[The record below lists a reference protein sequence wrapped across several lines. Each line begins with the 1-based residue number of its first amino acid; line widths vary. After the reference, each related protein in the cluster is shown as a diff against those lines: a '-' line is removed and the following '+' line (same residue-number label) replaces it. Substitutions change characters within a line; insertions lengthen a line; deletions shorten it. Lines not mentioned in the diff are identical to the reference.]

1 MRQKYHTVASTRS
14 SLMHTTSG
22 SEFLV
27 YLTLKYEK
35 SATKDLRMLQR
46 DDIKAIY
53 DKVGERQDRGA
64 YYEDA
69 AIADMLAHANLE
81 QARRVV
87 EVGSGTGRVASRML
101 GAYLNPDATYYA
113 LDLSST
119 MVRLTYA
126 RLAAWAK
133 RVLVMRTDSIPNT
146 PIADHSVDRFIAL
159 YVFDLLPPQDIQHM
173 LAQAHRVLRPD
184 GRLCLV
190 SLTYGATPYARL
202 KSWGWQLRLCPTS
215 ANTGRL

>member
-1 MRQKYHTVASTRS
+1 
-14 SLMHTTSG
+14 
-22 SEFLV
+22 
-27 YLTLKYEK
+27 
-35 SATKDLRMLQR
+35 MLQR

-81 QARRVV
+81 QARRIV

-202 KSWGWQLRLCPTS
+202 KSWGWQLLYALRPQTLGGCRPVRLSTMLRAGWDIQHHAVVTRHGITS
-215 ANTGRL
+215 EIIIAMPGPGSV